1 VPHDSALPSEPRP
14 SLQREIVGG
23 ITTFFTM
30 SYIVI
35 VNPTILS
42 TPGTGITF
50 SGALTATV
58 LVCSTMSILMGLYA
72 RLPFGVA
79 PGMGLNA
86 FFAYTII
93 LQGAIPWPIALGIV
107 FWAGVLFL
115 AVSVTPLRERIAMA
129 IPDALRMATAGGIG
143 LLLTFIGLQ
152 NAGFVA
158 DNPATLVGAG
168 AIDHRALLTLVA
180 LALIVWLSARGNPLA
195 YLAGIFLVTAAAWI
209 GGWVTPP
216 ETWFSAPDFSSVFF
230 QLDPIGALSLAMA
243 PAIVTVMMT
252 DLFDSLSTFIG
263 VAKATN
269 LVDRDGRP
277 LNLRRGLVVDAVAT
291 LGAGLAGSSSGT
303 AYVESIAGI
312 RMGGRTGRAAVV
324 TGLCF
329 LPCLFVAPLAAAVPP
344 YATAAVL
351 IMVGVSMFSTV
362 RSIAFDRPEI
372 AIPAFATL
380 VLIPLT
386 FSITQGILWGF
397 VLHALM
403 HLVTGRTRELKWA
416 EAALA
421 VVSVLL
427 LVLEHSR

>member
-1 VPHDSALPSEPRP
+1 
-14 SLQREIVGG
+14 
-23 ITTFFTM
+23 
-30 SYIVI
+30 
-35 VNPTILS
+35 
-42 TPGTGITF
+42 
-50 SGALTATV
+50 
-58 LVCSTMSILMGLYA
+58 
-72 RLPFGVA
+72 VA

-129 IPDALRMATAGGIG
+129 IPDSLRMATASGIG

-216 ETWFSAPDFSSVFF
+216 ETWFSAPDFSSVFL

-269 LVDRDGRP
+269 LVDREGRP

-351 IMVGVSMFSTV
+351 IMVGVSMFNTV
-362 RSIAFDRPEI
+362 RAIAFDRPEI
-372 AIPAFATL
+372 AIPAFTTL